1 MSIKLS
7 FHGAAGCVTG
17 SCMRLKTKTAN
28 VLIDCG
34 LFQGP
39 KTLKALNYEPFP
51 FDAAKLDAVLLTH
64 AHVDH
69 SGLLPKLMRAGFSGP
84 IHATAGTR
92 ELCAVMLPDA
102 GAIQEMEVE
111 TLNRRNERRGVPSVQ
126 PIYTAADGRE
136 VIRLF
141 NSVPYGAWVEAAPGV
156 KARWWNAGHILGS
169 ASIEVEVLDAGEDK
183 PVRLFFSGDVGPGG
197 RDFSE
202 DPQGPKGVDHLILE
216 STYGGVERP
225 ALSPEARRRAL
236 VEEVK
241 AAHANGGPLVIPAFA
256 VERTQ
261 ELLADLVSIME
272 EVEAPPGPIFLDSPL
287 AIKATNVFLSK
298 GHDSTG
304 RNPFAKLRESRL
316 LRFTESVNE
325 SREIE
330 RIRGWHVIIAA
341 SGMCDA
347 GRIRHHLKRLLW
359 RDDTTLML
367 VGFQPVG
374 TLGRL
379 LLEGR
384 TDVRIQGEPVRV
396 RARVR
401 MLDAYSGHADGPGL
415 VQWAL
420 GRRPVS
426 GVTYLVHGEQA
437 NISALRERLLTAG
450 FEAERTIAARL
461 DETYTLKR
469 GAAERFADAGAP
481 RIEADSVSRLDWHN
495 ARADFLG
502 KLSAAADAA
511 PDNAARKAL
520 FERLASDLEVNKRA
534 GSGS

>member
-17 SCMRLKTKTAN
+17 SCMRLKTKSAD

-39 KTLKALNYEPFP
+39 KTLKALNYEEFP

-69 SGLLPKLMRAGFSGP
+69 SGLLPKLMLAGFAGP
-84 IHATAGTR
+84 IHATSGTR
-92 ELCAVMLPDA
+92 ALCAVMLPDA

-111 TLNRRNERRGVPSVQ
+111 ALNRRNERRGLPAVQ
-126 PIYTAADGRE
+126 PIYTADDGRE

-141 NSVPYGAWVEAAPGV
+141 NSVAFDAWIDVAPGIR
-156 KARWWNAGHILGS
+156 ARWWDAGHILGS
-169 ASIEVEVLDAGEDK
+169 ASIEVEALDDDGD

-197 RDFSE
+197 RDFAD
-202 DPQGPKGVDHLILE
+202 DPQGPAGVDHLILE
-216 STYGGVERP
+216 STYGGVERASMTP
-225 ALSPEARRRAL
+225 AMRRRAL
-236 VEEVK
+236 IDEVK
-241 AAHANGGPLVIPAFA
+241 AAHANGGPLLIPAFA

-261 ELLADLVSIME
+261 ELLADLISIME

-287 AIKATNVFLSK
+287 AIKATNVFLSEAY
-298 GHDSTG
+298 DSSG
-304 RNPFAKLRESRL
+304 RNPFSRLRESRL

-330 RIRGWHVIIAA
+330 RMQGWHVIIAA

-359 RDDTTLML
+359 RDETTLML

-384 TDVRIQGEPVRV
+384 TDVRIQGEPVKV

-415 VQWAL
+415 TRWASA
-420 GRRPVS
+420 RRPVS
-426 GVTYLVHGEQA
+426 GVTYVVHGEQA
-437 NISALRERLLTAG
+437 NISGLRARLIEAG
-450 FEAERTIAARL
+450 FDAGAIIPAGL

-469 GAAERFADAGAP
+469 TAAQRTDAVP
-481 RIEADSVSRLDWHN
+481 RIEAESVSRLDWHN
-495 ARADFLG
+495 ARAEFLSR
-502 KLSAAADAA
+502 LSAAAEAA

-520 FERLASDLEVNKRA
+520 FERLASALNTRGQGDTPSN
-534 GSGS
+534 

>member
-17 SCMRLKTKTAN
+17 SCMRLKTKNAD

-51 FDAAKLDAVLLTH
+51 FKASKLDAVLLTH

-69 SGLLPKLMRAGFSGP
+69 SGLLPKLMLAGFSGA
-84 IHATAGTR
+84 IHATPGTR

-111 TLNRRNERRGVPSVQ
+111 TLNRRNERRGVPAVQ
-126 PIYTAADGRE
+126 PIYTAADGRD
-136 VIRLF
+136 IMRQF
-141 NSVPYGAWVEAAPGV
+141 SSVAYESWIDVAPGLR
-156 KARWWNAGHILGS
+156 ARWWNAGHILGS
-169 ASIEVEVLDAGEDK
+169 ASIEIEVLDADEDK

-202 DPQGPKGVDHLILE
+202 DPQGPQGVDHLILE

-225 ALSPEARRRAL
+225 PLTSEARRRAL

-241 AAHANGGPLVIPAFA
+241 AAHANGGPLLIPAFA

-261 ELLADLVSIME
+261 ELLADLISIME
-272 EVEAPPGPIFLDSPL
+272 EVEAPPGLIFLDSPL
-287 AIKATNVFLSK
+287 AIKATNVFLSEAY
-298 GHDSTG
+298 DASG
-304 RNPFAKLRESRL
+304 RNPFSKLRESRL
-316 LRFTESVNE
+316 LRFTESANE

-330 RIRGWHVIIAA
+330 RIKGWHVIIAA

-359 RDDTTLML
+359 RDETTLML

-384 TDVRIQGEPVRV
+384 TDVRIQGEPIRV

-401 MLDAYSGHADGPGL
+401 MLDVYSGHADGPGL
-415 VQWAL
+415 VRWAL
-420 GRRPVS
+420 DRRPIS
-426 GVTYLVHGEQA
+426 GATYLVHGEQA
-437 NISALRERLLTAG
+437 NISALRDRLLSAG
-450 FEAERTIAARL
+450 FDDDRTIAAKL
-461 DETYTLKR
+461 DETYTLQR
-469 GAAERFADAGAP
+469 AAAARASGGAEPRIDADA
-481 RIEADSVSRLDWHN
+481 VSRLDWHN
-495 ARADFLG
+495 ARAEFLSR
-502 KLSAAADAA
+502 LAAVADAA

-520 FERLASDLEVNKRA
+520 FERLTLDID
-534 GSGS
+534 SGQ